1 MGIIRGVTTNP
12 TILLIE
18 GVNGGMEGIR
28 KRTEQITKIIAP
40 LPLSVEVTRN
50 DRNEMLE
57 QSEKFCKWADN
68 INVKIT
74 IHGHQ
79 GETENLEVTHELE

>member
-1 MGIIRGVTTNP
+1 M
-12 TILLIE
+12 
-18 GVNGGMEGIR
+18 
-28 KRTEQITKIIAP
+28 IAP

-57 QSEKFCKWADN
+57 QSEKLCEWADN
-68 INVKIT
+68 INVKNT

-79 GETENLEVTHELE
+79 GETENLEVIHELE